1 MNATFR
7 QLRLF
12 LALADHGS
20 VTAAARAT
28 HVTQPTASMQ
38 LKELASAVGLPLF
51 EVIGRRVH
59 LTAVGEELARSA
71 RAMVDEWAGFAQ
83 RVDGMKGLM
92 RGQLRVAVVSTAKY
106 FVPRLLGAFCSQ
118 YPDVDIALEV
128 LNRDGVVQR
137 LQGNLDDLYI
147 MSMPPQNMDLADLVF
162 MANPLVLLAPAGH
175 RLAGLRHKLA
185 LADLAIERFILRE
198 RGSGTRMAVDAHFK
212 QHRFTPQVR
221 LELGS
226 NEAIKQAVAAGMGV
240 SVISRHALGNLEA
253 GEGVSVL
260 QVDGFPIDSQW
271 HIVRLQGK
279 RLSPIA
285 QAFQAHLMA
294 HAVRAGGPTEPTAK

>member
-12 LALADHGS
+12 LALSDLGS

-51 EVIGRRVH
+51 ELIGKRVH
-59 LTAVGEELARSA
+59 LTAVGQELARSA

-83 RVDGMKGLM
+83 RVDAMKGLT

-106 FVPRLLGAFCSQ
+106 FVPRLLGSFCTQ
-118 YPDVDIALEV
+118 YPDIDIALEV

-147 MSMPPQNMDLADLVF
+147 MSMPPPNMDLADQVF
-162 MANPLVLLAPAGH
+162 MANPLVLVAPAKH
-175 RLAGLRHKLA
+175 PLASRRRRLA
-185 LADLAIERFILRE
+185 LAQLAEERFILRE
-198 RGSGTRMAVDAHFK
+198 RGSGTRMAADAHFK
-212 QHRFTPQVR
+212 KNRFKPKVR

-240 SVISRHALGNLEA
+240 SVLSQHALGSPDA
-253 GEGVSVL
+253 GEGLCVL
-260 QVDGFPIDSQW
+260 PVEGFPIHSQW

-285 QAFQAHLMA
+285 QAFEAHLLA
-294 HAVRAGGPTEPTAK
+294 HAGHAAKISQRPL